1 MSKQKHL
8 GVFIAAAFIGP
19 GTVTT
24 CTLAGVDFGIELLW
38 ALTISIVIT
47 YYFQEI
53 AARLGWVLNED
64 LDQIIMRGIKQPLL
78 RFAVLGLIVSSIFIG
93 NAAYQGGNLSGTLI
107 GLQLLSDQSIS
118 KTILMILIGLGV
130 LTMLWNGRFELIKR
144 LLMLLVVLMGI
155 SFLITAIYLGPGILT
170 LLKAAFIPTLKGS
183 NTLMIVALVGTT
195 VVPYNLFLH
204 TALVKQSRSE
214 ISSHRLLKKDALF
227 SILIGGLISMAIL
240 VTAASAGSE
249 GISSV
254 IDLAAILKPS
264 LGEWSKYIVG
274 FGLFAAGFTSSITAP
289 LAAGLVTASVFRS
302 NEGAI
307 SERFSKFAA
316 ILVFAIG
323 WVVTMVGSA
332 PIEIIK
338 FAQIANGILLPIVA
352 ITLFILSRNKSLLG
366 ELANT
371 KGQNILGIIL
381 VLFTLILGL
390 MGLSKALGLWV

>member
-64 LDQIIMRGIKQPLL
+64 LDQIIMRGIKQPLF

-107 GLQLLSDQSIS
+107 GLQLLSDQTIS

-170 LLKAAFIPTLKGS
+170 LLKAAFIPTFKQS
-183 NTLMIVALVGTT
+183 STLMIVALVGTT

-302 NEGAI
+302 KEGAV

-323 WVVTMVGSA
+323 WFVTMVGSA

-366 ELANT
+366 ELTNT

-390 MGLSKALGLWV
+390 LGLSKALNL

>member
-155 SFLITAIYLGPGILT
+155 SFLFTAIYLGPAILT
-170 LLKAAFIPTLKGS
+170 LLKAAFIPTFKGS

-214 ISSHRLLKKDALF
+214 ISSHQLLKKDALV

-240 VTAASAGSE
+240 VTAASAGSQ

-254 IDLAAILKPS
+254 IDLAAILQPS

-302 NEGAI
+302 NEGEV
-307 SERFSKFAA
+307 SKRFSKFAA

-390 MGLSKALGLWV
+390 MGLSKALGL

>member
-1 MSKQKHL
+1 MMKQKHL

-53 AARLGWVLNED
+53 AARLGWALNEE
-64 LDQIIMRGIKQPLL
+64 LDQIIMRGIRLPVL
-78 RFAVLGLIVSSIFIG
+78 RIVVLGLIVSSIFIG
-93 NAAYQGGNLSGTLI
+93 NAAYQGGNLSGTLM
-107 GLQLLSDQSIS
+107 GLQLLSDQEVS
-118 KTILMILIGLGV
+118 KTVLMIFIGTGV
-130 LTMLWNGRFELIKR
+130 LLMLWNGRFEMIKR
-144 LLMLLVVLMGI
+144 LLMLLVVLMGM
-155 SFLITAIYLGPGILT
+155 SFLFTALYLGPGILEI
-170 LLKAAFIPTLKGS
+170 LKGAFIPTFKES

-195 VVPYNLFLH
+195 VVPYNFFLH
-204 TALVKQSRSE
+204 TALVKKSRSE
-214 ISSHRLLKKDALF
+214 IQSHHSLKKDALI

-249 GISSV
+249 GINSV
-254 IDLAAILKPS
+254 IDLAAILEPS

-302 NEGAI
+302 QEGLV
-307 SERFSKFAA
+307 SDRFSRYAA
-316 ILVFAIG
+316 ILVFGIG
-323 WVVTMVGSA
+323 WIVTMVGSA

-338 FAQIANGILLPIVA
+338 FAQIANGMLLPIVA

-366 ELANT
+366 ELVNT
-371 KGQNILGIIL
+371 KGQNLLGFVL

-390 MGLSKALGLWV
+390 MGLIKALG

>member
-1 MSKQKHL
+1 MKQKHL

-53 AARLGWVLNED
+53 AARLGWSLNEE
-64 LDQIIMRGIKQPLL
+64 LDQIIMRGIRLPAL
-78 RFAVLGLIVSSIFIG
+78 RIVVLGLIVSSIFIG
-93 NAAYQGGNLSGTLI
+93 NAAYQGGNLSGTLM
-107 GLQLLSDQSIS
+107 GLQLLSDQEVS
-118 KTILMILIGLGV
+118 KTILMIFIGTGV
-130 LTMLWNGRFELIKR
+130 LLMLWNGRFEMIKR

-155 SFLITAIYLGPGILT
+155 SFLFTALYMGPGILEI
-170 LLKAAFIPTLKGS
+170 LKGAFIPTFNES

-204 TALVKQSRSE
+204 TALVKKSRSE
-214 ISSHRLLKKDALF
+214 IQSHHSLKKDALI
-227 SILIGGLISMAIL
+227 SIIIGGLISMAIL

-249 GISSV
+249 GIKSV
-254 IDLAAILKPS
+254 IGLAAILEPS

-302 NEGAI
+302 KEGVV
-307 SERFSKFAA
+307 SDRFSRYAS
-316 ILVFAIG
+316 ILVFVIG
-323 WVVTMVGSA
+323 WIVTMVGSA

-338 FAQIANGILLPIVA
+338 FAQITNGILLPIVA

-371 KGQNILGIIL
+371 KGQNLLGFVL

-390 MGLSKALGLWV
+390 IGLIKALGYCL

>member
-1 MSKQKHL
+1 MAKQKHL

-24 CTLAGVDFGIELLW
+24 CTLAGVDFGADLLW
-38 ALTISIVIT
+38 ALTISVVIT

-53 AARLGWVLNED
+53 AARLGWALNED
-64 LDQIIMRGIKQPLL
+64 LDQIIMRGIKQPAL
-78 RFAVLGLIVSSIFIG
+78 RFAVLSLIVSSIFIG
-93 NAAYQGGNLSGTLI
+93 NAAYQGGNLSGTLM
-107 GLQLLSDQSIS
+107 GLQLLSDHTFS
-118 KTILMILIGLGV
+118 KTILMILIGAGV
-130 LTMLWNGRFELIKR
+130 LLMLWNGRFELIKK
-144 LLMLLVVLMGI
+144 LLMFLVVLMGI
-155 SFLITAIYLGPGILT
+155 SFLFTAVYLGPGILT
-170 LLKAAFIPTLKGS
+170 LVKGAFIPNLNSS
-183 NTLMIVALVGTT
+183 NTLMVVALVGTT

-204 TALVKQSRSE
+204 AALVKQSRSE
-214 ISSHRLLKKDALF
+214 ITSHQSLKKDALV
-227 SILIGGLISMAIL
+227 SIFIGGLISMAIL
-240 VTAASAGSE
+240 ITSASAGSE
-249 GISSV
+249 GIKSV
-254 IDLAAILKPS
+254 VDLAAILKPS

-302 NEGAI
+302 KEGVV

-323 WVVTMVGSA
+323 WVVTMVGTA

-352 ITLFILSRNKSLLG
+352 ITLFILSRNKSLLA

-371 KGQNILGIIL
+371 KGQNLLGFIL

-390 MGLSKALGLWV
+390 MGLSKALG